1 MCDYS
6 LHVAATRPA
15 KVGERLVSTSFRGCA
30 TRGFA
35 APNAPKVA
43 VCIQPGTEL
52 VFDRAVEID
61 YGLGPLL
68 PRLGFGQIGQTTAR
82 FRYINQHISEMH
94 HDALEFPNGRL
105 VLVTQL
111 RKGQFVTVLQL
122 PATNPAATTRA
133 AWPAVSRP
141 VAHRCDEVA

>member
-35 APNAPKVA
+35 APNTPKVA

-68 PRLGFGQIGQTTAR
+68 PRLAFGQIGHTTAR

-111 RKGQFVTVLQL
+111 RKG
-122 PATNPAATTRA
+122 
-133 AWPAVSRP
+133 
-141 VAHRCDEVA
+141 